1 MTEPV
6 RVVVLHGSYGTPD
19 ANWFPWLA
27 GEVAA
32 RGHRAVVPRL
42 PTPEGQ
48 ALDNWQ
54 RAFTEQVGALDRN
67 TILVGHSVSVAF
79 ILHLLETATSP
90 VMASLLAS
98 GFIGLLGN
106 HQFDPI
112 VSTFVDRPFD
122 WARIRAHAG
131 VARVYHGDND
141 PYVPVDRGVQIA
153 DLLGASLTIIPEGG
167 HLDEAAGFTEFP
179 VLLDDLAAIVA
190 G

>member
-1 MTEPV
+1 MTQAI

-32 RGHRAVVPRL
+32 LGHRAVVPRL

-48 ALDNWQ
+48 TLDNWQ

-67 TILVGHSVSVAF
+67 TVLVGHSVSVGF
-79 ILHLLETATSP
+79 ILNLLETSTSP

-106 HQFDPI
+106 QQFDP
-112 VSTFVDRPFD
+112 VVGTFVDRQFD
-122 WARIRAHAG
+122 WARIRANAG

-153 DLLGASLTIIPEGG
+153 DLLGASLTVIPEGG
-167 HLDEAAGFTEFP
+167 HLDEAAGFTSFP
-179 VLLDDLAAIVA
+179 VLLADLAALVTV
-190 G
+190 